1 MARVVLAMSG
11 GVDSSAAAVLLKEQ
25 GHEVI
30 GLFMRSGASEEQAC
44 AVEGG
49 PLLPVVHAAPHRQ
62 GCCSASDAAD
72 ARRVADQLDIPFHAL
87 NFRDAFGRIKDYF
100 ADEYLAGRTPNPC
113 VMCNN
118 WLKFGKL
125 WEFARQIGAEHIA
138 SGHYARTEV
147 WPDSEVPTPF
157 APATRGVILRR
168 GLDPDK
174 DQSYVLFGI
183 APEILPQVLFPVGGH
198 TKAQIRELAG
208 KAGLRVAS
216 KPDSQEICFVPDQDY
231 AGFLRRYRGELD
243 TAGELVDT
251 QGRVVGHHEGYEQ
264 FTIGQRRGLKVAF
277 GEPRYVVAVDAATHR
292 VVVGTRAELACPGL
306 VADRINWLVSLP
318 SHPFDCLAQVRYNH
332 DPVQA
337 TVQILGPDR
346 AQVEFHESE
355 FGVAPGQAVVFYHA
369 DRVLG
374 GGWICEARRAFD

>member
-1 MARVVLAMSG
+1 
-11 GVDSSAAAVLLKEQ
+11 
-25 GHEVI
+25 
-30 GLFMRSGASEEQAC
+30 
-44 AVEGG
+44 
-49 PLLPVVHAAPHRQ
+49 
-62 GCCSASDAAD
+62 
-72 ARRVADQLDIPFHAL
+72 
-87 NFRDAFGRIKDYF
+87 
-100 ADEYLAGRTPNPC
+100 
-113 VMCNN
+113 
-118 WLKFGKL
+118 
-125 WEFARQIGAEHIA
+125 
-138 SGHYARTEV
+138 
-147 WPDSEVPTPF
+147 
-157 APATRGVILRR
+157 
-168 GLDPDK
+168 
-174 DQSYVLFGI
+174 
-183 APEILPQVLFPVGGH
+183 
-198 TKAQIRELAG
+198 
-208 KAGLRVAS
+208 
-216 KPDSQEICFVPDQDY
+216 
-231 AGFLRRYRGELD
+231 
-243 TAGELVDT
+243 VDT

-318 SHPFDCLAQVRYNH
+318 AHPFDCLAQVRYNH